1 MNIPQLRFVRTCD
14 YHELINL
21 YHLAR
26 TALSGDA
33 DQSKHARMIWASKEW
48 AKVHT
53 YASATAA
60 YKDLSDALTG
70 Y

>member
-1 MNIPQLRFVRTCD
+1 MTANNLRFVKQQH
-14 YHELINL
+14 YGELINL

-26 TALSGDA
+26 TALSGQD
-33 DQSKHARMIWASKEW
+33 DSKYARMLWATREW

-53 YASATAA
+53 YTSATGA
-60 YKDLSDALTG
+60 YKDLSANLQG